1 MLYPRPTAVHEGPH
15 AQGPCSSLSL
25 LPCPTLPVAAPDTP
39 DWLVPPSCIGT
50 VGRGAHRQLG
60 RRAAH
65 QDAASKGTESSLGH
79 SSSQNLPRGQVP
91 SAVSARVGSSRE
103 DRDGCLCEMLRK
115 LSPPSHLL
123 SRWLGGGGGRGRG
136 AAAPPGLT
144 AESAGLQEMA
154 ILWALALWSL

>member
-1 MLYPRPTAVHEGPH
+1 MRDPTPRDPA
-15 AQGPCSSLSL
+15 ASSPSF
-25 LPCPTLPVAAPDTP
+25 PVPPYQAAAPDTP
-39 DWLVPPSCIGT
+39 DWLVPPSCIRT

-65 QDAASKGTESSLGH
+65 QEAASKGTEFSLGP

-123 SRWLGGGGGRGRG
+123 SRCLGRGG
-136 AAAPPGLT
+136 PAAPPGLT